1 MMIDRPNLSGIAVG
15 AMLMLCSI
23 YLMELSKKKKKCKGE
38 EDEVAVGSVNNSNGK
53 GKSKKQLYQGKK
65 TVCAFL
71 GSSVGTRNDYV
82 EAARA
87 LGKVLADSN
96 LVLVYGGGNIGLM
109 GELARAHD
117 KAGGTLHG
125 VIPRN
130 LFEIELVS
138 DNTVQL
144 ENQEVTGSMHE
155 RKQRMAELA
164 DCFICLPGGF
174 GTMEEMLEAITWT
187 KLGIHKKPV
196 GLLNVNG
203 FWTNMHEMFSHAV
216 TEGFVGADELNGIV
230 CIDEDPETLV
240 QKLLSSDTYD
250 SDIWSRANSKR
261 SDE

>member
-144 ENQEVTGSMHE
+144 ENQEVTAYTVRNRLIPGSAKPGF
-155 RKQRMAELA
+155 RYLPAYPSGKASSCARLIFSRCFVIAAESCSLIA
-164 DCFICLPGGF
+164 
-174 GTMEEMLEAITWT
+174 A
-187 KLGIHKKPV
+187 
-196 GLLNVNG
+196 
-203 FWTNMHEMFSHAV
+203 
-216 TEGFVGADELNGIV
+216 
-230 CIDEDPETLV
+230 
-240 QKLLSSDTYD
+240 
-250 SDIWSRANSKR
+250 R
-261 SDE
+261 S